1 MEYELRHENYKQY
14 FGMNEYLEICSH
26 LNEVEKSEESK
37 TVNARDPTGD
47 MNYKFPG
54 YLEEKEKWLK
64 HNLKK

>member
-1 MEYELRHENYKQY
+1 MEYELRQENYKHY

-26 LNEVEKSEESK
+26 LNEVEKGEESK

-47 MNYKFPG
+47 LNYKLPG